1 MLVSSAKIP
10 HFVLFLFVSLTTSTS
25 LAAAERFASTK
36 SLKTAIEF
44 CLSAVPSGE
53 HCCSSGG
60 ANCGPAGSADM
71 PDWDVSVITDMSGLF
86 SGWSSFNVDI
96 AKWDVS
102 QVSDMSSMFQDA
114 YQFNQDI
121 SAWNVG
127 KVTTMTSMFQNAYQF
142 NGDLSGWV
150 TSSVTDAA
158 AVLPSLC
165 IQPGYIRVGC

>member
-10 HFVLFLFVSLTTSTS
+10 HFVLLLFVSLTTSTS
-25 LAAAERFASTK
+25 LAAAERFASTE
-36 SLKTAIEF
+36 SLKTAIEL

-53 HCCSSGG
+53 NCCSSGG
-60 ANCGPAGSADM
+60 ANCGPAGSEDM
-71 PDWDVSVITDMSGLF
+71 PDWDVSAITDMSGLF

-102 QVSDMSSMFQDA
+102 QVSDMSSMFQNANQFNQDISAWNVGKVTKMQSMFQNA

-127 KVTTMTSMFQNAYQF
+127 KVDDDEHVSKR
-142 NGDLSGWV
+142 V
-150 TSSVTDAA
+150 SV
-158 AVLPSLC
+158 
-165 IQPGYIRVGC
+165 QW